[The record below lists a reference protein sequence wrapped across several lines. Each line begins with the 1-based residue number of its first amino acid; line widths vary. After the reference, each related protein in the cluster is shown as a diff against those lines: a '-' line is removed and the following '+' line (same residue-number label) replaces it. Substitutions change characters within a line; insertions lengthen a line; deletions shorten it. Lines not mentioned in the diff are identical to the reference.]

1 MNIRWSLTRCV
12 SPLWLM
18 ASGMFVYC
26 AILTALTGDVGFDG
40 DDWWVLAWP
49 YWHDFPG
56 SMFGYAQEFL
66 RPVEGIY
73 WICMF
78 ELFGFNRIA
87 LHFASLLLLASSCLL
102 MGKCLTKAF
111 PEKPALAA
119 MSTIF
124 AFFLPMV
131 ACLTYLI
138 FTDNSRISLLLF
150 WASVLVFQL
159 WAERSASWFRLVIA
173 VCLYLLS
180 FLTYEA
186 SSFLIFVVP
195 LLVWPIHKRNQ
206 TFSDGKFLMILA
218 IGIFSAFTG
227 ALLLRYVFLNGG
239 VVENVALFA
248 SWELFWSYVALLPL
262 YMIAP
267 FTFPPEKLW
276 VVFLGIMVAIATT
289 LMMYASQEKPI
300 CKTEV
305 GEDTGYN
312 LFYEKWCPVVL
323 GLGIL
328 FLGMLPYQMA
338 GYGGAPPRIV
348 DTVLAKYGLIS
359 DQHPAW
365 FNFNEASRIYS
376 SASYGVAIL
385 IAALATISSNAIFR
399 KIALIAVTSA
409 IGCMAT
415 FHAGLSLD
423 WKEASAIRN
432 ELARNLV
439 VQAPDVKPST
449 NFVFVDLE
457 LYHKRAA
464 VIRGWAG
471 LRELTK
477 MLYDDPSLGAWY
489 VYPSETAWPNISR
502 QQAIIFPTGFVSR
515 GMVLDRPAPPDS
527 LLILRRLGTNLALL
541 NKLSSKDDF
550 IKTGISWRG
559 CDELHSNP
567 SRIIYQRDTRTT
579 PRRDSRNTRNTE
591 LRSSLGLTAD

>member
-1 MNIRWSLTRCV
+1 MLRSGRYVSL
-12 SPLWLM
+12 LWLIAAEM
-18 ASGMFVYC
+18 VGYC
-26 AILTALTGDVGFDG
+26 IILTILTGDIGFDG
-40 DDWWVLAWP
+40 DDWWVLGWP

-56 SMFGYAQEFL
+56 SMLGYAREFL

-78 ELFGFNRIA
+78 EFFGFNRIA
-87 LHFASLLLLASSCLL
+87 FHFASLALLASSCLL

-111 PEKPALAA
+111 PERPALAA
-119 MSTIF
+119 LSTIF

-131 ACLTYLI
+131 ACLTYLV

-150 WASVLVFQL
+150 WTSVLVFQL
-159 WAERSASWFRLVIA
+159 WAEKSASWFRLVIA
-173 VCLYLLS
+173 VWLYLLS

-206 TFSDGKFLMILA
+206 TVSDCKFLTILA
-218 IGIFSAFTG
+218 IGIFSGFTG

-239 VVENVALFA
+239 VVENVALIP
-248 SWELFWSYVALLPL
+248 SLELFWSYVALLPF
-262 YMIAP
+262 YMVAP

-276 VVFLGIMVAIATT
+276 VVFLGTMVALVTMLI
-289 LMMYASQEKPI
+289 MYASHEKAI

-305 GEDTGYN
+305 DEDTGYN

-328 FLGMLPYQMA
+328 FLGTLPYQMA

-385 IAALATISSNAIFR
+385 ISSLATIANNANFR
-399 KIALIAVTSA
+399 KIALVAVTTA

-432 ELARNLV
+432 QLAGSLV
-439 VQAPDVKPST
+439 CQAPDVEPST

-471 LRELTK
+471 LRELTR

-515 GMVLDRPAPPDS
+515 GMVLDRPVPPDS
-527 LLILRRLGTNLALL
+527 LLIFRRLGTNLVLV

-559 CDELHSNP
+559 CNELDSNP
-567 SRIIYQRDTRTT
+567 SRIIYQRDIRTT
-579 PRRDSRNTRNTE
+579 PRRDSRNAWNTG

>member
-239 VVENVALFA
+239 VVENVALFP

-338 GYGGAPPRIV
+338 GYGGTPPRIV
-348 DTVLAKYGLIS
+348 DTGLAKYGLIS

-527 LLILRRLGTNLALL
+527 LLILRRLGTNLVLM

>member
-131 ACLTYLI
+131 ACLTYLV

-239 VVENVALFA
+239 VVENVALFP

-338 GYGGAPPRIV
+338 GYGGTPPRIV

-527 LLILRRLGTNLALL
+527 LLILRRLGTNLVLM

>member
-111 PEKPALAA
+111 HERPVLAVL
-119 MSTIF
+119 STIF
-124 AFFLPMV
+124 AFFLPML
-131 ACLTYLI
+131 ACLTYLV

-239 VVENVALFA
+239 VVENVALFP

-338 GYGGAPPRIV
+338 GYGGTPPRIV

-399 KIALIAVTSA
+399 KIAQIAVTSA

-527 LLILRRLGTNLALL
+527 LLILRRLGTNLVLM

-591 LRSSLGLTAD
+591 LRSSLGLTTD

>member
-1 MNIRWSLTRCV
+1 MNIRRSIGRRV
-12 SPLWLM
+12 SPLWLI
-18 ASGMFVYC
+18 ASGMFAYS
-26 AILTALTGDVGFDG
+26 AILTAMTGDVGFDG
-40 DDWWVLAWP
+40 DDWWVFSWP

-56 SMFGYAQEFL
+56 SMFGYAQKFL
-66 RPVEGIY
+66 RPVEGVY

-87 LHFASLLLLASSCLL
+87 FHFASLLLLASSCLL
-102 MGKCLTKAF
+102 MGKGLTRAF
-111 PEKPALAA
+111 PGRPNLAVL
-119 MSTIF
+119 STIF
-124 AFFLPMV
+124 AFFLPTV
-131 ACLTYLI
+131 ACLTYLV
-138 FTDNSRISLLLF
+138 FTDNSRISLLIF
-150 WASVLVFQL
+150 WASVLAFQS
-159 WAERSASWFRLVIA
+159 WAVKSSSWFRLVVA
-173 VCLYLLS
+173 VSLYLFS

-206 TFSDGKFLMILA
+206 TVSDGKFVTILA
-218 IGIFSAFTG
+218 IGIFSGFTG
-227 ALLLRYVFLNGG
+227 ALLLRYVFLQGG
-239 VVENVALFA
+239 VVEKVSLIP
-248 SWELFWSYVALLPL
+248 SLELFWSYLALLPF
-262 YMIAP
+262 YIVAP
-267 FTFPPEKLW
+267 FTFPPEKSW
-276 VVFLGIMVAIATT
+276 VVFLGITVAVATT
-289 LMMYASQEKPI
+289 LMMYAAHEKPI
-300 CKTEV
+300 CKTEI
-305 GEDTGYN
+305 GGDTGYY
-312 LFYEKWCPVVL
+312 LFYEKWCPLVL
-323 GLGIL
+323 GLGIF

-359 DQHPAW
+359 DQHPVW

-376 SASYGVAIL
+376 SASYGIAIL
-385 IAALATISSNAIFR
+385 IASLASIANNTNFR
-399 KIALIAVTSA
+399 KIAVVAVTIA

-423 WKEASAIRN
+423 WKEVSSIRN
-432 ELARNLV
+432 QLV
-439 VQAPDVKPST
+439 TSLVSQAPDVEPST

-471 LRELTK
+471 LRELTR

-515 GMVLDRPAPPDS
+515 GMDLDRPATPDS
-527 LLILRRLGTNLALL
+527 ILIFRRLGTNMVLL

-559 CDELHSNP
+559 CSELDSSP
-567 SRIIYQRDTRTT
+567 PRIIYQSDSRTT
-579 PRRDSRNTRNTE
+579 PRRDSRNAWNTG
-591 LRSSLGLTAD
+591 LRSSLGLTVD

>member
-1 MNIRWSLTRCV
+1 
-12 SPLWLM
+12 M

-111 PEKPALAA
+111 HERPVLAVL
-119 MSTIF
+119 STIF

-218 IGIFSAFTG
+218 IGLFSAFTG

-239 VVENVALFA
+239 VVENVALFP

-338 GYGGAPPRIV
+338 GYGGTPPRIV

-527 LLILRRLGTNLALL
+527 LLILRRLGTNLVLM

>member
-111 PEKPALAA
+111 HERPVLAVL
-119 MSTIF
+119 STIF

-218 IGIFSAFTG
+218 IGLFSAFTG

-239 VVENVALFA
+239 VVENVALFP

-338 GYGGAPPRIV
+338 GYGGTPPRIV

-527 LLILRRLGTNLALL
+527 LLILRRLGTNLVLM

>member
-1 MNIRWSLTRCV
+1 
-12 SPLWLM
+12 
-18 ASGMFVYC
+18 
-26 AILTALTGDVGFDG
+26 
-40 DDWWVLAWP
+40 
-49 YWHDFPG
+49 
-56 SMFGYAQEFL
+56 
-66 RPVEGIY
+66 
-73 WICMF
+73 
-78 ELFGFNRIA
+78 
-87 LHFASLLLLASSCLL
+87 
-102 MGKCLTKAF
+102 
-111 PEKPALAA
+111 
-119 MSTIF
+119 
-124 AFFLPMV
+124 
-131 ACLTYLI
+131 
-138 FTDNSRISLLLF
+138 
-150 WASVLVFQL
+150 
-159 WAERSASWFRLVIA
+159 
-173 VCLYLLS
+173 
-180 FLTYEA
+180 
-186 SSFLIFVVP
+186 
-195 LLVWPIHKRNQ
+195 
-206 TFSDGKFLMILA
+206 
-218 IGIFSAFTG
+218 
-227 ALLLRYVFLNGG
+227 
-239 VVENVALFA
+239 
-248 SWELFWSYVALLPL
+248 
-262 YMIAP
+262 
-267 FTFPPEKLW
+267 
-276 VVFLGIMVAIATT
+276 MVAIAAT

-527 LLILRRLGTNLALL
+527 LLIFRRIGENLVLM

>member
-1 MNIRWSLTRCV
+1 MNIRWLSGRRV
-12 SPLWLM
+12 SPLWLI

-78 ELFGFNRIA
+78 ELFGFNRIVF
-87 LHFASLLLLASSCLL
+87 HFASLLLLASSCLL

-111 PEKPALAA
+111 HERPVLAVL
-119 MSTIF
+119 STIF
-124 AFFLPMV
+124 AFFLPML
-131 ACLTYLI
+131 ACLTYLV

-239 VVENVALFA
+239 VVENVALFP

-338 GYGGAPPRIV
+338 GYGGTPPRIV
-348 DTVLAKYGLIS
+348 DTGLAKYGLIS

-385 IAALATISSNAIFR
+385 IAALATISSNALFR
-399 KIALIAVTSA
+399 KIATIAVTIA

-527 LLILRRLGTNLALL
+527 LLILRRLGTNLVLM

-591 LRSSLGLTAD
+591 LRSSLGLTTD

>member
-1 MNIRWSLTRCV
+1 
-12 SPLWLM
+12 M

-111 PEKPALAA
+111 HERPVLAVL
-119 MSTIF
+119 STIF

-239 VVENVALFA
+239 VVENVALFP

-338 GYGGAPPRIV
+338 GYGGTPPRIV

-527 LLILRRLGTNLALL
+527 LLILRRLGTNLVLM

>member
-111 PEKPALAA
+111 HERPVLAVL
-119 MSTIF
+119 STIF

-239 VVENVALFA
+239 VVENVALFP

-338 GYGGAPPRIV
+338 GYGGTPPRIV

-527 LLILRRLGTNLALL
+527 LLILRRLGTNLVLM

>member
-12 SPLWLM
+12 SPLWLI

-111 PEKPALAA
+111 PERPALAA

-239 VVENVALFA
+239 VVENVALFP

-338 GYGGAPPRIV
+338 GYGGTPPRIV

-432 ELARNLV
+432 QQLRDWVSE
-439 VQAPDVKPST
+439 APDVKPST

-527 LLILRRLGTNLALL
+527 LLILRRLGTNLVLM

-591 LRSSLGLTAD
+591 LRSSLGLTTD